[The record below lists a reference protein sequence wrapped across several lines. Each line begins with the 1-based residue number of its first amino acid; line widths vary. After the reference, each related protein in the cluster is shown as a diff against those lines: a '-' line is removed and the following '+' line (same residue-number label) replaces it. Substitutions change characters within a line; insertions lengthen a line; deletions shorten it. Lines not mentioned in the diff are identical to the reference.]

1 MSAGIKIKT
10 VGLQMDPIQKI
21 KLRHLINQDGKGQR
35 FFTHEV
41 RRLSDDYVPLDKDP
55 LKNTAVEGEHTITY
69 VQPYAAKNYYEN
81 RGNGTQ
87 GTAHNGLRGKL
98 WDKRMWAD
106 RGDGIVESVANYV
119 GGRASK

>member
-1 MSAGIKIKT
+1 MSAGLKVRLT
-10 VGLQMDPIQKI
+10 GLQMDPIQRI
-21 KLRHLINQDGKGQR
+21 KLRHMINQDGKAQR

-41 RRLSDDYVPLDKDP
+41 HRLCEPYTPRKDGHLINTSVSDV
-55 LKNTAVEGEHTITY
+55 HTITY
-69 VQPYAAKNYYEN
+69 VQPYSSKNYYEN

-106 RGDGIVESVANYV
+106 RGDEVVESVANYV
-119 GGRASK
+119 GGRAGK